1 MYGLPCTDLHL
12 SVHGLKSTCTDI
24 RIPNS
29 VHFCEF
35 PKKNPYI
42 RTSVHTVSPEGILL
56 AGTLLFESG
65 LMISLRKNSE
75 IILYIP

>member
-1 MYGLPCTDLHL
+1 MYGFPCTDLHL
-12 SVHGLKSTCTDI
+12 SVHGLKSSCTDV

-42 RTSVHTVSPEGILL
+42 RTSVHTVSPEYRYDITMSEAEVEV
-56 AGTLLFESG
+56 AGHVRAHGWLTTEVC
-65 LMISLRKNSE
+65 
-75 IILYIP
+75 